1 MNRVLYPWKIGS
13 VIRNIAHFSSLA
25 VAELKEYINKEDNIM
40 DSNVEQ
46 VDWDKVNRGKV
57 RYGFALELD
66 KKNGELTPSCMG
78 KIEAFVDFVMGD
90 IEEEPVEE
98 KRQSKLMSE
107 GECKEI
113 IKTESEGS
121 KAFVKAMVHVDAEGL
136 KDDDL
141 EKVLQ
146 ALKTGKITMD
156 NLQSSLDRIH
166 NIKKSYK

>member
-1 MNRVLYPWKIGS
+1 M
-13 VIRNIAHFSSLA
+13 
-25 VAELKEYINKEDNIM
+25 AELKGYINKEDNIM
-40 DSNVEQ
+40 DNNVEQ

-57 RYGFALELD
+57 RYGFALELY

-78 KIEAFVDFVMGD
+78 RIEAFVDFVMGD
-90 IEEEPVEE
+90 MEDEPVEE

-107 GECKEI
+107 AQCKAI

-136 KDDDL
+136 EDDDL

-156 NLQSSLDRIH
+156 NLQASLDKIYT
-166 NIKKSYK
+166 IKQSYK

>member
-1 MNRVLYPWKIGS
+1 M
-13 VIRNIAHFSSLA
+13 
-25 VAELKEYINKEDNIM
+25 AELKGYINKEDNIM
-40 DSNVEQ
+40 DNNVEQ

-57 RYGFALELD
+57 RYGFALELY

-90 IEEEPVEE
+90 MEDEPVEE
-98 KRQSKLMSE
+98 KQQSKLMSKAQCE
-107 GECKEI
+107 AI
-113 IKTESEGS
+113 IKMEAEGS

-136 KDDDL
+136 EDDDL

-156 NLQSSLDRIH
+156 NLQASLDKIYT
-166 NIKKSYK
+166 IKQSYK